1 MAWQV
6 SAGLGWWYQG
16 PQEGALRYQV
26 LVQVLPHA
34 SCASHRL
41 EPRVF
46 STEQGVQ
53 DREMASCVL
62 LCNGVYGGWES
73 CFATLSSSSSRGSQ
87 TPPRENVLLVL
98 HIIFL

>member
-1 MAWQV
+1 MAWQD
-6 SAGLGWWYQG
+6 SAGLGWWFQG

-26 LVQVLPHA
+26 LDQVLPQV

-41 EPRVF
+41 EPQVF
-46 STEQGVQ
+46 SAEQGVQ

-62 LCNGVYGGWES
+62 PCSGAHGGWES

-87 TPPRENVLLVL
+87 TLPRENVLPAL
-98 HIIFL
+98 HISFL